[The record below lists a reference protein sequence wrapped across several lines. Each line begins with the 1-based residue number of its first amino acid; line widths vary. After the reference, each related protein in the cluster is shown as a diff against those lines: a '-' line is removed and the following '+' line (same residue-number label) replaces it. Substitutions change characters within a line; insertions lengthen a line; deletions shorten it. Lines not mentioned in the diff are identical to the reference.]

1 MNPRRSA
8 RARSTEQN
16 PSEMYQQTS
25 FLDQPGAVRRDHPE
39 TSRESARKIAS
50 KTSELRERILANLRV
65 TGPATDEQIQERLS
79 LDPSTE
85 RPRRVELVK
94 QGLVVDSGKTRLTR
108 SRRPA
113 TVWTVA

>member
-1 MNPRRSA
+1 
-8 RARSTEQN
+8 
-16 PSEMYQQTS
+16 MYQQTS

-39 TSRESARKIAS
+39 TSRESARRIAS
-50 KTSELRERILANLRV
+50 KTERLRALIFASLRAE
-65 TGPATDEQIQERLS
+65 GSATDEELQLRLS